1 MTNQRGIAAGL
12 VVLVWVV
19 LGCNEADSGPDH
31 SAFVVGME
39 RATILATFG
48 PPDHEQTMIKQSEAI
63 WGPIEDFWQ
72 QVPNGAKI
80 EIWSYESQA
89 RLVEGSD
96 ETTRGSTELY
106 FVDDSPTVLGIGFAP
121 DGVVY

>member
-1 MTNQRGIAAGL
+1 MTNQRSIAAGI
-12 VVLVWVV
+12 VALVWVV
-19 LGCNEADSGPDH
+19 LRCNDPESGPDH
-31 SAFVVGME
+31 AAFEVGME

-63 WGPIEDFWQ
+63 WGPIEDFWP
-72 QVPNGAKI
+72 QVPNGAKV
-80 EIWSYESQA
+80 EIWSYESLA

-106 FVDDSPTVLGIGFAP
+106 FVDDSATVQGIGFAP

>member
-12 VVLVWVV
+12 LVLVWSV
-19 LGCNEADSGPDH
+19 LGCSEADSVPGHAD
-31 SAFVVGME
+31 FEVGME
-39 RATILATFG
+39 RAAILATFG
-48 PPDHEQTMIKQSEAI
+48 PPDHEQTLLKQSEAI
-63 WGPIEDFWQ
+63 WGPIEDFWP
-72 QVPNGAKI
+72 QVPTGAKI
-80 EIWSYESQA
+80 EVWSYESQA

-106 FVDDSPTVLGIGFAP
+106 FVDESTTVQGVGFAP